1 MQQVSDCE
9 IEQNRNRKGKTEEMS
24 RGDAVSMAEKNC
36 EIDRSDQRCDG
47 QTAEYWDLCDA
58 SGINLG
64 EQILR
69 GEPHPPGTYHIVVCV
84 WIWNSKGQVLLT
96 LRSQKKKQF
105 PGLWE
110 GLGGSAQAGETS
122 LESIVREVKEE
133 IGLDFPPGCFVLLK
147 RSLEKTALV
156 DIYELK
162 ADFAVED
169 LKLQTE
175 EVDQAIWATE
185 EELQQ
190 IISEGKFSAAAL
202 RRWEAVERAD

>member
-9 IEQNRNRKGKTEEMS
+9 VEQSRESMDVHGAEEK
-24 RGDAVSMAEKNC
+24 AC
-36 EIDRSDQRCDG
+36 P
-47 QTAEYWDLCDA
+47 EYWDLCDA
-58 SGINLG
+58 SGNNLG

-69 GEPHPPGTYHIVVCV
+69 GEPHRPGTYHIVVCV

-96 LRSQKKKQF
+96 LRSKKKKQF

-133 IGLDFPPGCFVLLK
+133 IRLDYPPECFVLLK

-162 ADFAVED
+162 ADFAAEN

-185 EELQQ
+185 EELKQ
-190 IISEGKFSAAAL
+190 IIAAEKFSAAAL
-202 RRWEAVERAD
+202 RRWTAAYGCLWQSCGINRNID